1 MKAQFE
7 KIPKLQNTSVHAFVY
22 EGDTFDAP
30 WHFHPEFELT
40 FIEKGEGIR
49 YVANSVEPFIPGD
62 MVLLGRNL
70 PHCWKER
77 LVSETGV
84 KSLVFQWDDSLLG
97 ENWIEKKEF
106 YNIKELLIKSARG
119 IKFSPL
125 LSSKFHSDLNR
136 IIGLPPFEKLMA
148 FVEVLQK
155 LALTT
160 EYQLLGN
167 EHYISDLNTKTNAR
181 IDKVYNYIHTHYS
194 KKIMLQDVAH
204 LVSMGEEAFCR
215 FFKKSLNKSL
225 FAFINEYRV
234 TMVCKQLIE
243 SNKQVKQIAYN
254 CGFESLPFFY
264 KQFQK
269 YKGCS
274 PLAFRKVY
282 RKI

>member
-7 KIPKLQNTSVHAFVY
+7 KIPKIQNTSVHAFVY
-22 EGDTFDAP
+22 DGATFTAP

-49 YVANSVEPFIPGD
+49 YVANSVEPFTPGD
-62 MVLLGRNL
+62 MVLLGSNL
-70 PHCWKER
+70 PHCWKED
-77 LVSETGV
+77 LVDDNGV
-84 KSLVFQWDDSLLG
+84 KSLVFQWDDHLLG

-106 YNIKELLIKSARG
+106 YNIKELLIRSARG
-119 IKFSPL
+119 IKFSPM
-125 LSSKFHSDLNR
+125 LSPKFHSDLNR
-136 IIGLPPFEKLMA
+136 IINLPPFEKLMA
-148 FVEVLQK
+148 FVGVLQK

-160 EYQLLGN
+160 DYHFLGN
-167 EHYISDLNTKTNAR
+167 EHFASDLNTKTNAR
-181 IDKVYNYIHTHYS
+181 IDKVYNYIHNHYS
-194 KKIMLQDVAH
+194 NKIVLHDVAN

-243 SNKQVKQIAYN
+243 TNKQVKQIAYN

-274 PLAFRKVY
+274 PLSFRKHY
-282 RKI
+282 RKL